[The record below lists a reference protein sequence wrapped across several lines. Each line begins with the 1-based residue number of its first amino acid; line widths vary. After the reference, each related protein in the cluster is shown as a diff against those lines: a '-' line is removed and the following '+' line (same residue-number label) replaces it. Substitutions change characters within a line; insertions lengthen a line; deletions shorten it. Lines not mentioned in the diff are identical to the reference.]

1 MGTLCGLTVTTILLF
16 FLLFVSL
23 SHSFYLPGVAP
34 RDFQTVCS
42 LIIQTHF
49 SKSVLYFILSPLIA
63 CFPVQFFFGV
73 SLFSVVFVVLFEFS
87 LLYVEQYWIW
97 VFEFDLILCCCGSVG
112 LFLSCFWIMGFVWI
126 WIFVEIQVKVLI
138 FGNWECDLGVC
149 ICCCCCCCFF
159 FFKRF

>member
-1 MGTLCGLTVTTILLF
+1 MRKFYVFLDFLSETVQVIIAKSGLLSLSLSKKPQTPSPLSLSKKPQTPSLSPRGSEHKQKKKKMGTLCGLTVTTVLLF

-63 CFPVQFFFGV
+63 CFPV
-73 SLFSVVFVVLFEFS
+73 
-87 LLYVEQYWIW
+87 
-97 VFEFDLILCCCGSVG
+97 
-112 LFLSCFWIMGFVWI
+112 
-126 WIFVEIQVKVLI
+126 
-138 FGNWECDLGVC
+138 
-149 ICCCCCCCFF
+149 
-159 FFKRF
+159 